1 MNKEQTK
8 TEAKT
13 DEKVRAAAEAETEAE
28 VKLLPSNRSLQP
40 PPLNDFCLSMFP
52 YPHVVLDAHPSEA
65 LQQTNNKSE
74 LFSSNRIFQYVLD
87 TSTNDS

>member
-13 DEKVRAAAEAETEAE
+13 DEKVGAAAEAETEAE

-40 PPLNDFCLSMFP
+40 PPLNDFYLSMFTC
-52 YPHVVLDAHPSEA
+52 PHVVLDAHPSEA
-65 LQQTNNKSE
+65 LQQTNKSE
-74 LFSSNRIFQYVLD
+74 LFSSNRKFQYVFN